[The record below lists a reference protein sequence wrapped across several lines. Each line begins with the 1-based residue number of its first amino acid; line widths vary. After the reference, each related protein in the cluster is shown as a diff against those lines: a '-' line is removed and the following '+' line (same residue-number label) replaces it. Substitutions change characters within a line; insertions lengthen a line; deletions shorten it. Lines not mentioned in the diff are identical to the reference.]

1 MDQLGLKRYC
11 CRRMVMTHVD
21 LIEKLLK
28 YDRPPNYRIN
38 PSNQSAYANG
48 LADITLRSATLAKLR
63 SIIRILWLV
72 LAFTQWGMVEHSQNG
87 KAFLKTV
94 EGIDTSDRKW

>member
-1 MDQLGLKRYC
+1 
-11 CRRMVMTHVD
+11 MTNR
-21 LIEKLLK
+21 LIIGSIPESK
-28 YDRPPNYRIN
+28 
-38 PSNQSAYANG
+38 SAYANG

-87 KAFLKTV
+87 KAFLKTP
-94 EGIDTSDRKW
+94 GWNRRLR